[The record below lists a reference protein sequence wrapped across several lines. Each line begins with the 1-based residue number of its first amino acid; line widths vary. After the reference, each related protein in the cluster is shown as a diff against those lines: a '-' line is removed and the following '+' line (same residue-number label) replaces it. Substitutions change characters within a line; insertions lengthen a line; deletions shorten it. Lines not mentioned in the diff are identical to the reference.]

1 MTPDKEYQSM
11 IPLYENHPALA
22 GLADAADA
30 ALALT
35 VSVFRAGGRMLLC
48 GNGGSAAD
56 CDHIVGELAKG
67 FLSRRQL
74 TDAACGAFRAVLAP
88 DDPDLPLLCGSL
100 QGGLPAVSLPSQTA
114 LVSAFCNDVD
124 PALVYAQ
131 LVLALGKPGDL
142 LVCLSTSGNSRNVVL
157 AAKTARARGLH
168 VLSLVGARPC
178 ALDGLSDVVLH
189 APSTETYRS
198 QEYHLPLYH
207 WLCAGVEQAL
217 FGQ

>member
-1 MTPDKEYQSM
+1 M
-11 IPLYENHPALA
+11 IPLYENHPALS
-22 GLADAADA
+22 GLSDAADA

-35 VSVFRAGGRMLLC
+35 VSVFSAGGRMLLC

-67 FLSRRQL
+67 FLSRRPL
-74 TDAACGAFRAVLAP
+74 TADDRRAFRDVLLP
-88 DDPDLPLLCGSL
+88 DDPDLPLLCDNL

-178 ALDGLSDVVLH
+178 ALDDLSDIVLH
-189 APSTETYRS
+189 APATDTYRI

-207 WLCAGVEQAL
+207 WLCAGTEEIL
-217 FGQ
+217 FGT

>member
-1 MTPDKEYQSM
+1 M
-11 IPLYENHPALA
+11 IPLYEHYPELS
-22 GLADAADA
+22 GLSEAADA

-35 VSVFRAGGRMLLC
+35 VSTFREGGRMLLC

-67 FLSRRQL
+67 FLTRRPL
-74 TDAACGAFRAVLAP
+74 SESVRETLSLSLLP
-88 DDPDLPLLCGSL
+88 DDPDLALLCEKL

-124 PALVYAQ
+124 PVLVYAQ
-131 LVLALGKPGDL
+131 LTLALGKKGDL

-157 AAKTARARGLH
+157 AAKTARARGMR
-168 VLSLVGARPC
+168 VLSLVGARSC
-178 ALDGLSDVVLH
+178 KLDELSDVILH
-189 APSTETYRS
+189 APATDTYRV

-207 WLCAGVEQAL
+207 WLCAGVEQEL
-217 FGQ
+217 FGGELIPSAGH

>member
-1 MTPDKEYQSM
+1 M

-100 QGGLPAVSLPSQTA
+100 QGRVPAVADRACLG
-114 LVSAFCNDVD
+114 
-124 PALVYAQ
+124 
-131 LVLALGKPGDL
+131 VL
-142 LVCLSTSGNSRNVVL
+142 
-157 AAKTARARGLH
+157 
-168 VLSLVGARPC
+168 
-178 ALDGLSDVVLH
+178 
-189 APSTETYRS
+189 
-198 QEYHLPLYH
+198 Q
-207 WLCAGVEQAL
+207 
-217 FGQ
+217 